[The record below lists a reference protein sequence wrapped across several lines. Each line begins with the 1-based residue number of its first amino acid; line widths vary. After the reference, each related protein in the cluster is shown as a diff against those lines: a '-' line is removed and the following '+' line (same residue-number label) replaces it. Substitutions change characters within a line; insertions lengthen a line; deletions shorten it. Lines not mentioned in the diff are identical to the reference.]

1 MQRVIVML
9 FLCGV
14 IFFSGVSTHSAK
26 QCTACKRVRKIA
38 LMRLLRLK
46 NKVKRP
52 LLNSARKRLRYA
64 VRTLRR
70 TNKKVR
76 VLRSNLERL
85 KEKNS
90 ATAATVLEKKVQPV
104 LSV

>member
-1 MQRVIVML
+1 MQRVIVTL
-9 FLCGV
+9 FLGGV
-14 IFFSGVSTHSAK
+14 IFFSGVSTHSAI
-26 QCTACKRVRKIA
+26 QCTACKSVRKIA

-52 LLNSARKRLRYA
+52 LLNSVRKRLRYA

-76 VLRSNLERL
+76 VLHSNLEKL
-85 KEKNS
+85 KKKFSNS
-90 ATAATVLEKKVQPV
+90 G
-104 LSV
+104 SCS